1 MNTNTD
7 DLIKVL
13 WVEDD
18 PIVTEHYPITAE
30 RYGLDLVAF
39 PCWDDAFEA
48 LKNGFDT
55 WGAIILDAKC
65 KHHKDSPDNAARFL
79 VEALS
84 NIRAICAEK
93 KHQINW
99 YVLSAAGGAET
110 KQINDLISE
119 DRLRWDKDWTE
130 KNGKLYYSKTEEDI
144 KILFQRVYF
153 HATITERMQIKAQ
166 LYRNVF
172 DAMQQCKLHGEAA
185 ELMADLLFNL
195 HKNKEGRE
203 ANSIMWETRKIVE
216 YVFRAMIDEWGML
229 PAEFVTADRK
239 EKVNLTSSARML
251 SGLPTDNDKRTVS
264 YSYDVPIINS
274 ILNYQI
280 KGIVDQTGEY
290 LHTDRIGGQVSNTS
304 ELMASVNNSPY
315 LVYGMTMNLC
325 NILLWFANY
334 VKANPDPNENMKK
347 WRSEAKNDDKKEL
360 LHHT

>member
-1 MNTNTD
+1 MNTENN

-18 PIVTEHYPITAE
+18 PNVTEQYPVTAE
-30 RYGLDLVAF
+30 RYGLDMVAH

-48 LKNGFDT
+48 LKNEFDS

-65 KHHKDSPDNAARFL
+65 KHHKDSLDNAARFL

-84 NIRAICAEK
+84 DIRAICAEK

-119 DRLRWDKDWTE
+119 DRLRWDKDWTD
-130 KNGKLYYSKTEEDI
+130 KNGKLYYNKTEEEI
-144 KILFQRVYF
+144 KILFQRVYY
-153 HATITERMQIKAQ
+153 HATITERTQIKTQ
-166 LYRNVF
+166 LYRGVF
-172 DAMQQCKLHGEAA
+172 DAMQQCKIHGEAS
-185 ELMADLLFNL
+185 ELMVDLLFNL
-195 HKNKEGRE
+195 HRNKEGKE
-203 ANSIMWETRKIVE
+203 ANSIMWEARKIME
-216 YVFRAMIDEWGML
+216 HVFRAMIDEWGML
-229 PAEFVTADRK
+229 PTDFVSLDKK
-239 EKVNLTSSARML
+239 EKVNLTSSSRML
-251 SGLPTDNDKRTVS
+251 GGLSTENDKRTMS
-264 YSYDVPIINS
+264 YVYDVPIINS

-290 LHTDRIGGQVSNTS
+290 LHTGRNGGQVSGIS

-325 NILLWFANY
+325 NIILWLANY
-334 VKANPDPNENMKK
+334 VKANPDPVENMKK
-347 WRSEAKNDDKKEL
+347 WRSEAKTNSKQE
-360 LHHT
+360 